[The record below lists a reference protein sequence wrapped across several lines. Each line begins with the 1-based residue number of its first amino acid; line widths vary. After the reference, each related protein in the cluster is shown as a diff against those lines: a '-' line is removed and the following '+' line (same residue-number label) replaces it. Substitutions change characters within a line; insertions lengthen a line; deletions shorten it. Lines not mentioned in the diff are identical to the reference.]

1 MSYTLFTD
9 EATNDSYSV
18 AILIKESTFDKDSI
32 KRHYVN
38 PLPECIDRGSVIA
51 YSLPYNKLAEEYDV
65 CIRRI

>member
-51 YSLPYNKLAEEYDV
+51 YSLPYN
-65 CIRRI
+65 